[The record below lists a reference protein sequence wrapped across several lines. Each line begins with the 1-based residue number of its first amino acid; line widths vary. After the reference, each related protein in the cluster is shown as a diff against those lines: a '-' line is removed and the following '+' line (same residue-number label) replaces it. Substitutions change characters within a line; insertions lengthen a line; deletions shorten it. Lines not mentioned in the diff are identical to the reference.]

1 VFTWA
6 WEQIPPPKQK
16 PEDME
21 DTESLVTVQLI
32 DRGKSTEM
40 IFTHE
45 NFTTAKVRD
54 SHKQGWEG
62 CFDAL
67 DKVLAA

>member
-1 VFTWA
+1 
-6 WEQIPPPKQK
+6 
-16 PEDME
+16 ME

-32 DRGKSTEM
+32 DRGNSTEM

-54 SHKQGWEG
+54 SHQKGWDG

-67 DKVLAA
+67 EKALAA

>member
-1 VFTWA
+1 
-6 WEQIPPPKQK
+6 
-16 PEDME
+16 ME
-21 DTESLVTVQLI
+21 NTESLVTVQLI

-54 SHKQGWEG
+54 SHKQGWDG
-62 CFDAL
+62 CFEAL